1 MITNYFYKRQH
12 YVSVATLIQPITG
25 YVERLYADIEFQVCS
40 AVIYRS
46 HMSSLRL
53 DAPAVSKKK
62 VLEAA
67 SDIWK
72 CALNFYRKKEN
83 VPQTIMNYM
92 LGILALL
99 KSYHN
104 QF

>member
-12 YVSVATLIQPITG
+12 YVSVATLIQPVTG
-25 YVERLYADIEFQVCS
+25 FIERLYNDIEFQVCS
-40 AVIYRS
+40 AVGYRS

-62 VLEAA
+62 VLET
-67 SDIWK
+67 SSEIWK

-83 VPQTIMNYM
+83 VPQAFMNYM